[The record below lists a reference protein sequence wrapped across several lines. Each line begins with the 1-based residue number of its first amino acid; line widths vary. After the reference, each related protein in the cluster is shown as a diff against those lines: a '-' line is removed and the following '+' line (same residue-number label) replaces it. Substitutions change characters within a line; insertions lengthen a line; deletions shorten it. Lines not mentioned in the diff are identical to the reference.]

1 MIQPKSFYN
10 IFKREISLERQ
21 SSDKL
26 TKKNRSKKKK
36 IISKEKNKLNTNYK
50 DKNKNNKSSRLHIEV
65 DTKAIYSDKNII
77 INDITNNCNIHSAFK
92 DKMKRIK
99 IAKLTN
105 GDNSTDQ
112 KYFRF
117 KNDKQETNDYYKMNN
132 TISDFKLNKSNIVQ
146 KKNKSI
152 YKSSINDKIIMPI
165 EINKIKKT
173 IINNKNPKNKKG
185 FGDSYEF
192 NFTFNNYNNNVTQN
206 NYNNTEQKNLNKIN
220 EKNELVSNKTVIK
233 DFSSVK
239 NKIFNDI
246 KETIINSKNKKS
258 NKKEKLKI
266 EKIGV
271 IRKNKEKNN
280 TNDIYAIIIQKI
292 FRGYIYRK
300 KHKIKRKKN
309 SKEKN
314 NSNSGIYIKKKILNK
329 KSVLNININDNLSY
343 FKNDYH
349 FTENN
354 LTQARLT
361 ENNKNNE
368 TQANKIEEII
378 IDKSKLKNVLG
389 PSTKT
394 KDSRKVTINSGYN
407 FGEYK

>member
-300 KHKIKRKKN
+300 KHKTKRKKN

>member
-99 IAKLTN
+99 IAKLNN

-300 KHKIKRKKN
+300 KHKTKRKKN

>member
-26 TKKNRSKKKK
+26 IKQNCSKKKK
-36 IISKEKNKLNTNYK
+36 FISKEKNKLNTNYK

-77 INDITNNCNIHSAFK
+77 INDITSNCNIHSAFK

-300 KHKIKRKKN
+300 KHKTKRKKN

-368 TQANKIEEII
+368 TQDNKIEEII

>member
-10 IFKREISLERQ
+10 IFKREISLVRQ

-26 TKKNRSKKKK
+26 IKKNCSKKKK

-77 INDITNNCNIHSAFK
+77 INDITNNSNIHSAFK

-300 KHKIKRKKN
+300 KHKTKRKKN

-378 IDKSKLKNVLG
+378 IDKSKLKYVLG

>member
-77 INDITNNCNIHSAFK
+77 INDITNNRNIHSAFK

>member
-77 INDITNNCNIHSAFK
+77 INDITNNRNIHSAFK

-309 SKEKN
+309 SKEKK

-354 LTQARLT
+354 LTQTRLT

>member
-21 SSDKL
+21 SSEKL

-300 KHKIKRKKN
+300 KHKTKRKKN

-329 KSVLNININDNLSY
+329 KSALNININDNLSY

-378 IDKSKLKNVLG
+378 IDKSKLKNVIG

>member
-26 TKKNRSKKKK
+26 IKKNCSKKKK
-36 IISKEKNKLNTNYK
+36 FISKEKNKLNTNYK

>member
-300 KHKIKRKKN
+300 KHKTKRKKN

-378 IDKSKLKNVLG
+378 IDKSKLKNVIG